1 MGMDRLPGLS
11 LALNTGRPPYPG
23 ERARLSI
30 GYNNDLIAP
39 GGIPDLISV
48 EYKSKDQKDLQ
59 QHLKESLDQKLTLK
73 IPALLNSLQQKGIPE
88 TIKLGNKNNN
98 QDPSPPS
105 APQIGT
111 P

>member
-1 MGMDRLPGLS
+1 MKKPNLGGSVSTHFVADCRLQGV
-11 LALNTGRPPYPG
+11 
-23 ERARLSI
+23 I
-30 GYNNDLIAP
+30 INDLIAP

-48 EYKSKDQKDLQ
+48 QYKSKNQKDLQ

-98 QDPSPPS
+98 QDINALLKIHSS
-105 APQIGT
+105 
-111 P
+111 